1 VDKPKVNTLTVITA
15 KWFLYLYTYHNHL
28 NRESLTRI
36 VGVKQWGWG
45 KVKIKL
51 VYTNR
56 A

>member
-1 VDKPKVNTLTVITA
+1 VNKPKANALAVITA
-15 KWFLYLYTYHNHL
+15 KWFLYLYTYYNHL

-36 VGVKQWGWG
+36 VGIEQWGWG

-51 VYTNR
+51 VCTNR